1 MLNSILQ
8 CISSKS
14 HEQPR
19 QQWSI
24 DALSIFKCTFQVR
37 PNMRDDRH
45 CRAIYMW
52 KVGCL
57 LVSCCRHCLGKCSD
71 FWKSG
76 IVIGLDHVKG
86 WSACLLKPEPNI
98 WRGIHCEL
106 PGFAFLQVFCIWWS
120 ILRGV
125 PVIFLWIQFGITAP
139 CFSWRLYL
147 IFGDS
152 FCQWTEG
159 T

>member
-1 MLNSILQ
+1 MLYQFPNALFRSDRT
-8 CISSKS
+8 CVT
-14 HEQPR
+14 
-19 QQWSI
+19 I
-24 DALSIFKCTFQVR
+24 DIAA
-37 PNMRDDRH
+37 PNI
-45 CRAIYMW
+45 CEKWVA
-52 KVGCL
+52 CL
-57 LVSCCRHCLGKCSD
+57 LAAAATHCLGKCNY

-76 IVIGLDHVKG
+76 IMIGLDHVKG

-139 CFSWRLYL
+139 SFSWRLYL
-147 IFGDS
+147 IFVDS

-159 T
+159 TLVCVSWT